1 MAGRRG
7 ARDGAMA
14 TALTRAD
21 GERAAIVMGPR
32 CPIVERRLR
41 PALLLYR
48 LARLADAWGTAG
60 AAPGVHPHLRQR
72 AGAMGREPPHPA
84 HPETRGTAAASQH
97 LQWGMLFTTLTAC
110 WWMASGFIT
119 GYSQGGMFPT
129 YLQKEVGL
137 SPAFV
142 TLPVMLQSL
151 MFFSVQLLLGL
162 GGRP

>member
-48 LARLADAWGTAG
+48 LAGLADAWGTAS
-60 AAPGVHPHLRQR
+60 APGVHPHLRQR

-97 LQWGMLFTTLTAC
+97 LQMGH
-110 WWMASGFIT
+110 
-119 GYSQGGMFPT
+119 
-129 YLQKEVGL
+129 
-137 SPAFV
+137 
-142 TLPVMLQSL
+142 
-151 MFFSVQLLLGL
+151 
-162 GGRP
+162 